1 MDSQGLVAV
10 YSPSCERMLTG
21 FSCGGQVD
29 EQGVARVVLW
39 QDGMCVYM
47 WGVGY
52 VVCGLCQHGIVNME

>member
-21 FSCGGQVD
+21 FSCGGHVD

-39 QDGMCVYM
+39 QDGMWVGGWGMLCVDY
-47 WGVGY
+47 
-52 VVCGLCQHGIVNME
+52 VNME